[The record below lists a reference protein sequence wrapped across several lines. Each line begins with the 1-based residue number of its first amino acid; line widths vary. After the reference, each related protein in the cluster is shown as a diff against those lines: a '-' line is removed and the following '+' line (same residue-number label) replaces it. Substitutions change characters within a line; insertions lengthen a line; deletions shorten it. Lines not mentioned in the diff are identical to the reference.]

1 MSSDF
6 ITRRRLENLYSA
18 MHTLP
23 MVYGQ
28 EITTT
33 HFNGFL

>member
-6 ITRRRLENLYSA
+6 ITHQRLENLHPA

-28 EITTT
+28 EVTTRP
-33 HFNGFL
+33 FNGLL